1 MQVVAGGR
9 AVLHLPADRAADLHY
24 AGSVVTVLEVD
35 DIGNKVRVRLEE
47 GDVWVSKDAV
57 QMVSQARIES
67 GEGLGAG
74 GGGVQKCR
82 FHFLTPPPTQ
92 EDGGWLGALMGPPGL
107 RSVMHGLISRSE
119 CFEDRILELLVC
131 YQLILQAR
139 TLSYAAAYAGTR
151 YALVAVFRIDQN
163 T

>member
-74 GGGVQKCR
+74 GGGGPKMQIS
-82 FHFLTPPPTQ
+82 FLDPPPHSGRWGMVRGS
-92 EDGGWLGALMGPPGL
+92 DGAAGPT
-107 RSVMHGLISRSE
+107 ISHAWSD
-119 CFEDRILELLVC
+119 FQV
-131 YQLILQAR
+131 
-139 TLSYAAAYAGTR
+139 
-151 YALVAVFRIDQN
+151 
-163 T
+163 